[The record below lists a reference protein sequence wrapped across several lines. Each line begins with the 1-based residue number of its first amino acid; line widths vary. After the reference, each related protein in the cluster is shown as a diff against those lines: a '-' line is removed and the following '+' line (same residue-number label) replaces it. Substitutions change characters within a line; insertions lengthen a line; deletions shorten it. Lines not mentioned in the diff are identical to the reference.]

1 MIRYEVAILGAGA
14 SGLVT
19 SILLARA
26 GVKVILIERQS
37 RGGKKILASGNGRCN
52 ITNKNISKANFYAR
66 NSELIDNLIRDFSL
80 TDIRE
85 FFKTLGLEIV
95 FNQDGRAF
103 PKSLSASS
111 VLELLE
117 AEVKRLNIDT
127 IYEAKDLKVSKGF
140 KINIGKKELQAS
152 KLILATGSLAA
163 PQLGGNSSGLE
174 IAKSFGHTIIEPLP
188 ALVPLESSAK
198 ITKALQG
205 VKVEARVK
213 LFVNR
218 AERTSKEGDLLFTKY
233 GVSGLS
239 ILDLSIEVAKALK
252 EGKSTSLEIDFFKST
267 KKQELIKELKSSIN
281 KERNLPLNLWLG
293 AKINPKLAKF
303 LLQELE
309 LNNLREQNLN
319 ATTLKKL
326 AQTLKAYPIKIDNLR
341 ELKYAEVALG
351 GVDSKEID
359 SKNLESK
366 KEKGLY
372 FVGEIL
378 DVIGDRGG
386 YNFTFAWYSAF
397 RVSNFK

>member
-127 IYEAKDLKVSKGF
+127 IYEAKELKVSKGF

-252 EGKSTSLEIDFFKST
+252 EGKSTSLEIDFFKCT